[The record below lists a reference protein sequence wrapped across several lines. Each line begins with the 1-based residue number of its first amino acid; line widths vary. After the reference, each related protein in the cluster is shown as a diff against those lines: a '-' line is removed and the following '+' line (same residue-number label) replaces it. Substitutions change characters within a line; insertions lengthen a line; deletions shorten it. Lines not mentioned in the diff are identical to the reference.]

1 MTRETAPMTA
11 LLAAAL
17 VAVYGLERALGGDAV
32 CASWGLVPAHP
43 SAMTALS
50 STFLHDPNS
59 LVHLGGNL
67 VFLVVFG
74 SIVERELGS
83 LRFLGLYAT
92 AGLGGAA
99 MHCLVNAGSSTP
111 LVGASGCLFGLL
123 AVAGALRPRLMGFAV
138 AFAGVTIWQAFT
150 GGSGNVSF
158 GCHIGGFVVGV
169 AVLGVMRVMG
179 SLERTLDRFEEE
191 IT

>member
-1 MTRETAPMTA
+1 MARETAPVTA
-11 LLAAAL
+11 LLAFVL
-17 VAVYGLERALGGDAV
+17 VAVFGLEFASGGDAI
-32 CASWGLVPAHP
+32 CDAWGLVPSHP
-43 SAMTALS
+43 SLETALS
-50 STFLHDPNS
+50 SMFLHDPHS
-59 LVHLGGNL
+59 LFHLGGNL
-67 VFLVVFG
+67 LFLIIFG

-83 LRFLGLYAT
+83 LRFAALYVV

-111 LVGASGCLFGLL
+111 LVGASGCLFGIL

-150 GGSGNVSF
+150 GGSGSVSF

-169 AVLGVMRVMG
+169 AVVALMRVAG
-179 SLERTLDRFEEE
+179 SEALEAA
-191 IT
+191 